1 MFGGVA
7 KAREGRNCE
16 TLVANRRAEGG
27 WGDAADDEDGGDD
40 VEDRAR

>member
-7 KAREGRNCE
+7 EAREGRNIE
-16 TLVANRRAEGG
+16 TLVANRRAVGG
-27 WGDAADDEDGGDD
+27 GDAADDEDGGED